1 MPQLRSGC
9 VGFGALQD
17 LTNFITSVHS
27 HLEKANLFQRGAFGN
42 SRRYH
47 SQVSSAQQN
56 MIFFSFF
63 FFLSKCQ
70 YLFPSLPL
78 LPSFPELE
86 SCVPG
91 PYVLPRGRGGSGT
104 CPLMPPQAHVEQE
117 HVVGVPAPG
126 SALAQGGPG
135 ASADLRVQQMALYY
149 PHPSCLCYQH
159 IVIAFINQ
167 A

>member
-17 LTNFITSVHS
+17 LANFITSLHS
-27 HLEKANLFQRGAFGN
+27 HLEKANLFQKGAFGN
-42 SRRYH
+42 SRWYR
-47 SQVSSAQQN
+47 SQVSSAQQKV
-56 MIFFSFF
+56 IFFPLFF
-63 FFLSKCQ
+63 FSKCQ
-70 YLFPSLPL
+70 HLFPSLPL

-104 CPLMPPQAHVEQE
+104 CPLMPPQAHVEQG

-126 SALAQGGPG
+126 FAPAQGGPG
-135 ASADLRVQQMALYY
+135 AFRR
-149 PHPSCLCYQH
+149 PLCAANGSLLSSSLMPLLLAYCNCFH
-159 IVIAFINQ
+159 
-167 A
+167 